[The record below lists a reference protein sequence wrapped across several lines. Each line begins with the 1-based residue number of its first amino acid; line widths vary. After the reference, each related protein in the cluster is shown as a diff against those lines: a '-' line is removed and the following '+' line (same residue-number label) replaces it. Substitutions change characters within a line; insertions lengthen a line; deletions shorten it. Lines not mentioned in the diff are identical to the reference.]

1 MKTNFSFINK
11 FIKRDMPLM
20 GEYFDSVLYDKIN
33 DFQPNS
39 II

>member
-1 MKTNFSFINK
+1 MRCQPING
-11 FIKRDMPLM
+11 R
-20 GEYFDSVLYDKIN
+20 EEFDSVLYDKIN